1 MDYIK
6 LKTDKYE
13 ILDHSPIGQFV
24 LRKDYIVVF
33 WNRCLETWSGISR
46 DKIVGTKLTIH
57 FPHIGEKK
65 YTARINSIFNSGP
78 PIILSSQLHK
88 YFIPSPLPGGKFRVH
103 STYITGIPAL
113 EDGELYAFVAMHDE
127 TSVTSA
133 LESNKHA
140 LKQLEEEIEVRK
152 NAEEQLV
159 QIARYDL
166 VTGLANRAL
175 FRETLLNAIARVK
188 RSNNE
193 FALMFLDLDHFKDVN
208 DTMGHD
214 TGDKLL
220 ISVAERLKERVREN
234 DLVARLGGDEFAIF
248 IDDCGPENAAHI
260 AKSVLDILAPSHKL
274 GNNDVYV
281 SSSIGIVI
289 CPDGGVDPESICKSA
304 DTAMYHAKKMGRNNY
319 QFFSPELYLQ
329 AVERIHLESD
339 MRQAI
344 KQDDFMLFYQPQ
356 MDMKDNVIG
365 LEALI
370 RWEHHELGII
380 SPARFIPVAERTGI
394 IISISE
400 WVLFTACM
408 MIREWQKKFG
418 TSCVIPTVAV
428 NISPKELKQE
438 SFLGTIKNTLS
449 VTGVDPSC
457 IEIELTESSIMEDP
471 KKTISLLE
479 KVHDLGIRISVD
491 DFGTG
496 YSSLSYLKRLPI
508 DSIKI
513 DMSFVQGIGNDHNDE
528 EIIKVIIA
536 LAHNLG
542 LQVIAEGVETEE
554 HVHFLRENK
563 CDHMQGYYYSRPLPA
578 EIATQFLED
587 ILSGGKAEKAQGL
600 IA

>member
-1 MDYIK
+1 MNYLK
-6 LKTDKYE
+6 LATDKYE

-33 WNRCLETWSGISR
+33 WNRCLETWTGISR
-46 DKIVGTKLTIH
+46 DKIVGTKLTNH
-57 FPHIGEKK
+57 FPHLGEKK
-65 YTARINSIFNSGP
+65 YTVRINSIFNSGP

-88 YFIPSPLPGGKFRVH
+88 HFIPSPLPGGKFRIH
-103 STYITGIPAL
+103 STYITGVPAL

-133 LESNKHA
+133 LESNKDA
-140 LKQLEEEIEVRK
+140 LKQLEEEVEVRK
-152 NAEEQLV
+152 KAEEQLV
-159 QIARYDL
+159 QLARYDL

-175 FRETLLNAIARVK
+175 FRETLLKAIARVK
-188 RSNNE
+188 RNNSK
-193 FALMFLDLDHFKDVN
+193 FTLMFLDLDHFKDVN

-214 TGDKLL
+214 AGDKLL

-248 IDDCGPENAAHI
+248 IDDCGPDDAARI
-260 AKSVLDILAPSHKL
+260 AKSILDILAPSHKL
-274 GNNDVYV
+274 GNNEVFV

-289 CPDGGVDPESICKSA
+289 CPEGGEDPESICKSA

-339 MRQAI
+339 MRRAI

-356 MDMKDNVIG
+356 MDMEENVIG

-380 SPARFIPVAERTGI
+380 SPSRFIPVAERTGI

-428 NISPKELKQE
+428 NISPRELKQE
-438 SFLGTIKNTLS
+438 SFLSTIKNTLS
-449 VTGVDPSC
+449 VTGVDPRY

-471 KKTISLLE
+471 KKTITLLE
-479 KVHDLGIRISVD
+479 KIHNLGIRISVD

-496 YSSLSYLKRLPI
+496 YSSLNYLKRLPI

-542 LQVIAEGVETEE
+542 LQAIAEGVETEE
-554 HVHFLRENK
+554 HVHFLREHK
-563 CDHMQGYYYSRPLPA
+563 CDHMQGYYYSRPLSA
-578 EIATQFLED
+578 EIATQFLAD
-587 ILSGGKAEKAQGL
+587 ILPGSKAKRAQCL
-600 IA
+600 NA

>member
-1 MDYIK
+1 
-6 LKTDKYE
+6 
-13 ILDHSPIGQFV
+13 
-24 LRKDYIVVF
+24 
-33 WNRCLETWSGISR
+33 
-46 DKIVGTKLTIH
+46 
-57 FPHIGEKK
+57 
-65 YTARINSIFNSGP
+65 
-78 PIILSSQLHK
+78 
-88 YFIPSPLPGGKFRVH
+88 
-103 STYITGIPAL
+103 
-113 EDGELYAFVAMHDE
+113 
-127 TSVTSA
+127 
-133 LESNKHA
+133 
-140 LKQLEEEIEVRK
+140 
-152 NAEEQLV
+152 
-159 QIARYDL
+159 
-166 VTGLANRAL
+166 
-175 FRETLLNAIARVK
+175 
-188 RSNNE
+188 
-193 FALMFLDLDHFKDVN
+193 
-208 DTMGHD
+208 
-214 TGDKLL
+214 GDKLL

-248 IDDCGPENAAHI
+248 IDDCGPDDAARI
-260 AKSVLDILAPSHKL
+260 AKSILDILAPSHKL
-274 GNNDVYV
+274 GNNEVFV

-289 CPDGGVDPESICKSA
+289 CPEGGEDPESICKSA

-339 MRQAI
+339 MRRAI

-356 MDMKDNVIG
+356 MDMEENVIG

-428 NISPKELKQE
+428 NISPRELKQE
-438 SFLGTIKNTLS
+438 SFLSTIKNTLS
-449 VTGVDPSC
+449 VTGVDPRY

-471 KKTISLLE
+471 KKTITLLE
-479 KVHDLGIRISVD
+479 KIHNLGIRISVD

-496 YSSLSYLKRLPI
+496 YSSLNYLKRLPI

-536 LAHNLG
+536 LAHNL
-542 LQVIAEGVETEE
+542 
-554 HVHFLRENK
+554 
-563 CDHMQGYYYSRPLPA
+563 
-578 EIATQFLED
+578 
-587 ILSGGKAEKAQGL
+587 
-600 IA
+600 